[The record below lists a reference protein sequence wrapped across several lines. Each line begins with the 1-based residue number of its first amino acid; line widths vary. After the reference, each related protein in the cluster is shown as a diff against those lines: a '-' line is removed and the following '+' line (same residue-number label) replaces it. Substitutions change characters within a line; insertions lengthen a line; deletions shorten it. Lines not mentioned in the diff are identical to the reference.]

1 MFQLAVFVLA
11 LLLMFVSERGLE
23 NLPGW
28 LLPWATVAVLLALL
42 IHHRKLA
49 RLNGENV
56 WTGVAPLV
64 LGWIL
69 LRYGLAALVVYY
81 WDQYEWE
88 VPNMERR
95 FQVYGGRQNL
105 HMGCAVAL
113 LGGLGFYSGFRLP
126 VGGLVRMLPDV
137 SWPMDTAKLQRN
149 VVLYAPVGLV
159 LLLFVIPQLP
169 LSIQFA
175 VSLFATIT
183 YALIAMVS
191 YWWASSNGAARVRWG
206 IATAGICG
214 FASLLGLLSGQVGQ
228 VFVPSLMVVLG
239 YTVARGSPPWR
250 VLLPAGLAAFFLLC
264 PFLTIY
270 KHSQHSIGVVEN
282 PTVEERI
289 HYTRERLEMTSYR
302 AGLELAVDRFIA
314 RLCLIEFPSVFSIYY
329 PHTYPYAAG
338 HSFLVEFS
346 SLIPRFLWPDK
357 PQMSPELNRYTATVG
372 MVKEGGNTSAVF
384 DALTEYYVNFG
395 RLGVF
400 LLAALHAL
408 YLKVLY
414 HWLISL
420 DRLAGTALH
429 LMVFLLNFDFF
440 GVGQIIVA
448 HTKLIPAS
456 ILILYVLGRRSSY
469 DPLAQG
475 VEYART

>member
-1 MFQLAVFVLA
+1 MTWIGVLILT
-11 LLLMFVSERGLE
+11 LLLVFFPERSLE
-23 NLPGW
+23 DLPGG
-28 LLPWATVAVLLALL
+28 LLPWGTVAILLLL
-42 IHHRKLA
+42 LLHHRKLA
-49 RLNGENV
+49 ATSGENL
-56 WTGVAPLV
+56 WTSPAPLL
-64 LGWIL
+64 LGWVL
-69 LRYGLAALVVYY
+69 LRYGMAAVVVYY

-95 FQVYGGRQNL
+95 FLVYGARQNL
-105 HMGCAVAL
+105 HMGCALTL
-113 LGGLGFYSGFRLP
+113 LGGLGMYSGFRLP

-137 SWPMDTAKLQRN
+137 SWPMDIAKLQRN
-149 VVLYAPVGLV
+149 VLLYAPVGLV
-159 LLLFVIPQLP
+159 LLLFVIPRMP

-191 YWWASSNGAARVRWG
+191 YWWASAKGAARVRWG

-214 FASLLGLLSGQVGQ
+214 FASLLGLLSGQIGQ
-228 VFVPSLMVVLG
+228 VFVPSMMVMLG
-239 YTVARGSPPWR
+239 YTVARGRPPLG
-250 VLLPAGLAAFFLLC
+250 VLVPVGLAVFFLLC

-270 KHSQHSIGVVEN
+270 KYSQHSAGIEN
-282 PTVEERI
+282 PTVEDRLR
-289 HYTRERLEMTSYR
+289 YTQERLSMTSYR
-302 AGLELAVDRFIA
+302 AGVELAVDRFVA
-314 RLCLIEFPSVFSIYY
+314 RLCLIEFPSVFSIFY
-329 PHTYPYAAG
+329 PHTYPLAAG

-372 MVKEGGNTSAVF
+372 MVKEDDGTSAVF
-384 DALTEYYVNFG
+384 DAFTEYYVNFG

-420 DRLAGTALH
+420 DWLAGTALH

-440 GVGQIIVA
+440 GVGQMFVA

-469 DPLAQG
+469 DPLSQG
-475 VEYART
+475 VQYART